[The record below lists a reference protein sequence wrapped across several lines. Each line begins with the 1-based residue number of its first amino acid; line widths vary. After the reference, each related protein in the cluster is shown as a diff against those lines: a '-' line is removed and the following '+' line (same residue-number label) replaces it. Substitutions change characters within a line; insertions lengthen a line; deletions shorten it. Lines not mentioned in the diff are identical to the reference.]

1 MSLHQVIFKGKQ
13 GAYQV
18 NSLQNAV
25 DKIKEYLLL
34 NSPVIGEIRHYNLQ
48 RILFMSYVLIP
59 LHIFHII
66 IFWLA
71 LVGNINADDTVAYQW
86 RTGIITAHSIMLFF
100 VLSAA
105 FTAWRICRVRLEASL
120 LSSILPA
127 FMSFAYLLFGASL
140 AVIDQLVTTNVSPYL
155 IANLAVALA
164 IIMHPYISIVI
175 YPFVLTCFFI
185 ALPLTQHN
193 SELLISNFVNAVSSA
208 VFGLGLAILIWR
220 STALGIDQHSMIEK
234 QKEELER
241 KNLLLKHLATTDMMT
256 GLYNRTRFTEI
267 VETEIERIKRTGE
280 DSCLII
286 LDLDH
291 FKVVNDLYGHP
302 NGDTVLKLIAGVI
315 KGQLRSTDIL
325 CRFGGEEFAA
335 LLPDTS
341 IDGACRVAEK
351 IRHAIEGCTFTGK
364 LEKVKIT
371 ASLGITL
378 LGNRGSKSFETAYQQ
393 ADKALYTAKDNGR
406 NRIELFA

>member
-1 MSLHQVIFKGKQ
+1 MSSPQS
-13 GAYQV
+13 AV
-18 NSLQNAV
+18 NT
-25 DKIKEYLLL
+25 IKEFFLL
-34 NSPVIGEIRHYNLQ
+34 SPSIMGEIRRYNIQ

-59 LHIFHII
+59 LHIVHII
-66 IFWLA
+66 VFWLA
-71 LVGNINADDTVAYQW
+71 LAGETNANDALAYQW
-86 RTGIITAHSIMLFF
+86 RMGIITTHAIMLFII
-100 VLSAA
+100 LPAA
-105 FTAWRICRVRLEASL
+105 FAAWRIRKAKLETNFFSCLLTTFISL
-120 LSSILPA
+120 
-127 FMSFAYLLFGASL
+127 AYLLFGAAL
-140 AVIDQLVTTNVSPYL
+140 AVIDQLVTSSISPYL

-164 IIMHPYISIVI
+164 VIMHPYVCIVA
-175 YPFVLTCFFI
+175 YPFVLACFYF

-193 SELLISNFVNAVSSA
+193 SELLTSIMVNAGSSA
-208 VFGLGLAILIWR
+208 VFGLGLAVLIWR
-220 STALGIDQHSMIEK
+220 STALGIYQHSLIEK

-256 GLYNRTRFTEI
+256 GLYNRTRFIEI
-267 VETEIERIKRTGE
+267 VETEIERIKRTDE

-291 FKVVNDLYGHP
+291 FKIVNDLYGHP

-325 CRFGGEEFAA
+325 CRFGGEEFSA

-351 IRHAIEGCTFTGK
+351 IRKAIEGCTFTGK

-378 LGNRGSKSFETAYQQ
+378 LGNRGSKTFETAYQQ
-393 ADKALYTAKDNGR
+393 ADKALYTAKDKGR
-406 NRIELFA
+406 NRIERFA

>member
-1 MSLHQVIFKGKQ
+1 M
-13 GAYQV
+13 
-18 NSLQNAV
+18 NSPQNSV
-25 DKIKEYLLL
+25 SRIKEFLLL
-34 NSPVIGEIRHYNLQ
+34 SPSVVVEIRRYNLQ
-48 RILFMSYVLIP
+48 RILFMSCVLIP
-59 LHIFHII
+59 VHIVHII

-71 LVGNINADDTVAYQW
+71 LAGETNDYNTVAYQW
-86 RTGIITAHSIMLFF
+86 RTGIITAHTIMLFII
-100 VLSAA
+100 LPAASA
-105 FTAWRICRVRLEASL
+105 AWRIRKNKLEENFFSRL
-120 LSSILPA
+120 LPA
-127 FMSFAYLLFGASL
+127 FISLAYLLFGATL
-140 AVIDQLVTTNVSPYL
+140 AVIDQLVTSSISPYL
-155 IANLAVALA
+155 IANLAVALV

-175 YPFVLTCFFI
+175 YPFVLACFYI

-193 SELLISNFVNAVSSA
+193 SELLTTIMVNAGSSA
-208 VFGLGLAILIWR
+208 IFGFGLAILIWR
-220 STALGIDQHSMIEK
+220 NTALGIYQHSLIEK
-234 QKEELER
+234 QKEELEK
-241 KNLLLKHLATTDMMT
+241 KNQMLKHLATTDMMT

-315 KGQLRSTDIL
+315 RGQLRSTDIL
-325 CRFGGEEFAA
+325 CRFGGEEFAV

-351 IRHAIEGCTFTGK
+351 VRKAIEGCTFTGK

-371 ASLGITL
+371 ASLGIAL
-378 LGNRGSKSFETAYQQ
+378 MGNRGSKSFETAYQQ
-393 ADKALYTAKDNGR
+393 ADKALYTAKDKGR
-406 NRIELFA
+406 NRIECFV